1 MNKVKETLSKLKIK
15 KKDKKDKS
23 PSLLRDAIIKEES
36 NKLKR
41 VASQE
46 SPELKRSIRAYNEHT
61 DQRDGK
67 VSPRVETRPR
77 SRSDTSAMLSVVR
90 KEQKNPTVGE
100 IIEEDEDDDE
110 DVNIE
115 EESTTTE
122 DNYSG
127 EFSSSSEDPFRK
139 THLDRLF
146 EAGQPIIKAGTINA
160 IVDWLWG
167 CSGNF
172 FFFSLKIATKIL
184 LFVAYLI
191 VFIVMMLII
200 IFEYR

>member
-1 MNKVKETLSKLKIK
+1 MDKVRETLAKLKIK
-15 KKDKKDKS
+15 KKDKKRDGSKS
-23 PSLLRDAIIKEES
+23 PSSARDAIKKEES
-36 NKLKR
+36 SKLKR
-41 VASQE
+41 VLSQE
-46 SPELKRSIRAYNEHT
+46 SPELKRSIKTYNEHNEK
-61 DQRDGK
+61 RDGK

-77 SRSDTSAMLSVVR
+77 SRSDTSAMLSVVK
-90 KEQKNPTVGE
+90 KEQKNPAVGE
-100 IIEEDEDDDE
+100 IIEEDEDENE
-110 DVNIE
+110 DAILE

-167 CSGNF
+167 CSG
-172 FFFSLKIATKIL
+172 I
-184 LFVAYLI
+184 
-191 VFIVMMLII
+191 
-200 IFEYR
+200 